1 MTTTLQKKE
10 RKPYTNHGNA
20 FIFQTASCCELSRSS
35 IRRNFNKVDEKILG
49 K

>member
-20 FIFQTASCCELSRSS
+20 FVFQTASCCELSRSS
-35 IRRNFNKVDEKILG
+35 ILTNLKKVNEKILG